1 MNENE
6 LQSLIHSWENLNVIV
21 CHISN
26 HPEYLD
32 MLVKIALDDNQSE
45 NYRAVW
51 IVEKVHDLHPELVLP
66 YFPVMTRFLMT
77 TQNSGK
83 KRHLLKLLSLH
94 SIPEENIALL
104 LDFSINI
111 FTNTVE
117 EIAVRVHAMQ
127 ILFNIA
133 QKEPGFTRELIG
145 LIEHEME
152 LHGSPGIRS
161 RGRKLLRKLYA
172 QK

>member
-21 CHISN
+21 RHISD
-26 HPEYLD
+26 HPEHLE

-51 IVEKVHDLHPELVLP
+51 IVEKMHDLHPELVLP
-66 YFPVMTRFLMT
+66 YFPAMTRFLMT

-94 SIPEENIALL
+94 PIPEENIALL
-104 LDFSINI
+104 LNFCINVFSNA
-111 FTNTVE
+111 TE

-127 ILFNIA
+127 ILFNITL
-133 QKEPGFTRELIG
+133 KEPDFTGELIG
-145 LIEHEME
+145 LIEHEIE
-152 LHGSPGIRS
+152 LHGSPGISS
-161 RGRKLLRKLYA
+161 RGGKLLKKLYA
-172 QK
+172 KK